1 MERGNFEGEDA
12 AHCKEQGLP
21 PMAAAMRPFR
31 IVITFCHEHLHI
43 AFFWFFS
50 LLFSRLLYFFVFIC
64 VYVLY
69 FLCYHELANKDLYIV
84 SYLFAVN

>member
-43 AFFWFFS
+43 AFFCLFFLAFFSFVVFLCIYMCVCIVFS
-50 LLFSRLLYFFVFIC
+50 LLPRVG
-64 VYVLY
+64 
-69 FLCYHELANKDLYIV
+69 E
-84 SYLFAVN
+84 